1 VSRWVRKSIK
11 RIRLVGSH
19 LVVITAHRIYNNVL
33 QNMKLGALLDVFMLF
48 NQLLQAAE
56 LLLKQVEAQL
66 EASFIRVKRVQLF
79 LVDLSDI
86 LNVFDFTR
94 QVTLQLIKF
103 LTVFL
108 EGLRVV

>member
-1 VSRWVRKSIK
+1 
-11 RIRLVGSH
+11 
-19 LVVITAHRIYNNVL
+19 
-33 QNMKLGALLDVFMLF
+33 MKLGALLDVFMLF